1 MEKVKTAEIRILI
14 VDDHPVV
21 RTGLASMLATQ
32 ENFRVVGAASTG
44 QEALA
49 LIAQVTPDVMLLDLR
64 MPDMNGIETLHA
76 IQRFPSP
83 PRVIVLTSF
92 ETDEDVYRAV
102 QAGAHGYLLKS
113 TMQQEMIAAI
123 RAVAM
128 GKRHIPPRIASRLAK
143 RLSRPGLTAREH
155 EILGMMAKGL
165 TNKQIGTVFRISG
178 NTARNHV
185 NSIIEKLEVSD
196 RTEAVSIAIQQG
208 LIDISDS

>member
-1 MEKVKTAEIRILI
+1 MENAPSDPIRILI

-32 ENFRVVGAASTG
+32 ENFVVVGAASSG
-44 QEALA
+44 EEALS
-49 LIAQVTPDVMLLDLR
+49 LLGETEPDIMLLDLR
-64 MPDMNGIETLHA
+64 MPGMNGIETLTA
-76 IQRFPSP
+76 LQKCPAP

-92 ETDEDVYRAV
+92 ETDEDVYRAI

-113 TMQQEMIAAI
+113 TMQQEMIVAI
-123 RAVAM
+123 RAVAA
-128 GKRHIPPRIASRLAK
+128 GKRHIPQRIASRLAK
-143 RLSRPGLTAREH
+143 RMSRPALTPREQ

-165 TNKQIGTVFRISG
+165 TNKQIGGVFRISG

-196 RTEAVSIAIQQG
+196 RTEAVSTAIQQG
-208 LIDISDS
+208 LIDVSDS